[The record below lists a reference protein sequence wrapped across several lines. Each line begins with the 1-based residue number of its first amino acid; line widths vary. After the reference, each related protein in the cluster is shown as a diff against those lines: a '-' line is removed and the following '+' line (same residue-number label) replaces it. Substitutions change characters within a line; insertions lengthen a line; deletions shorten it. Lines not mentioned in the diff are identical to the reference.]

1 MLPDK
6 LPFYFKAHPQK
17 GNGGQPDS
25 LPFDVYYDDE
35 LCIYRQTASEQ
46 LKNKLNEVYELG
58 SLVDGSISNES
69 GKVYVELVTD
79 FILQS
84 LPIKQTNESLSVLEV
99 GCGNGII
106 LKQLKKKDSSLKLTG
121 IEPGGHGI
129 VEGIDDEIDIIRDF
143 FPAKQIASLQFDLI
157 YSLLV
162 LEHIEDPVVFLQQQK
177 NQLTQS
183 GKLIF
188 GVPNC
193 EPFIETG
200 AISIFIH
207 EHYLY
212 FTRKGYLLCWKK
224 AGLFLE
230 RIEIIEG
237 MFLVTSSTQKTPYTV
252 TNDKTESISYQD
264 FEQLSDSLNHAIE
277 KLFEKY
283 AQEEVAIYV
292 PGRALNTLFLLNI
305 LKCRLIDDNTEISG
319 KYLPCLHN
327 AIEPFS
333 EMIKNP
339 PKCILIYSRTFGDKI
354 KNKCMQESALAGTE
368 ILTLNDIA

>member
-25 LPFDVYYDDE
+25 LPFYIYYDDE
-35 LCIYRQTASEQ
+35 LCIYRQKATEE
-46 LKNKLNEVYELG
+46 LKKKLNEVYELG

-84 LPIKQTNESLSVLEV
+84 MPLKSTIESLSVLEV

-106 LKQLKKKDSSLKLTG
+106 LKQLKRKNSFLKLTG
-121 IEPGGHGI
+121 IEPGGHRI
-129 VEGIDDEIDIIRDF
+129 VEGIDDAIDIIRGF
-143 FPAKQIASLQFDLI
+143 FPAKQIADTKFDLI
-157 YSLLV
+157 FSLLV

-177 NQLTQS
+177 DQLS
-183 GKLIF
+183 PNGKLIF

-193 EPFIETG
+193 EPFLKTG
-200 AISIFIH
+200 DISIFIH

-212 FTRKGYLLCWKK
+212 FTQKGIFTLLAK

-230 RIEIIEG
+230 RIEVIEG
-237 MFLVTSSTQKTPYTV
+237 MFLVTSSTQKRSDNV
-252 TNDKTESISYQD
+252 THDKTERISYHD
-264 FEQLSDSLNHAIE
+264 FEQLNDSLNHAIE

-292 PGRALNTLFLLNI
+292 PGRALNTFFLLNI
-305 LKCRLIDDNTEISG
+305 LKCRLIDDNTEICG

-327 AIEPFS
+327 PIESFS
-333 EMIKNP
+333 KMIKNP
-339 PKCILIYSRTFGDKI
+339 PKCILIYSRTFGNKI
-354 KNKCMQESALAGTE
+354 KNKCMQQPALAGTE

>member
-84 LPIKQTNESLSVLEV
+84 LPPKQTNESLSVLEV

-106 LKQLKKKDSSLKLTG
+106 LKQLKKKNNALKLTG

-129 VEGIDDEIDIIRDF
+129 VEGIDDEIDIIRGF
-143 FPAKQIASLQFDLI
+143 FPAKQIADTKFDLI
-157 YSLLV
+157 FSLLV

-177 NQLTQS
+177 DQLSPS

-193 EPFIETG
+193 EPFLKTG
-200 AISIFIH
+200 DISIFIH
-207 EHYLY
+207 EHYSY
-212 FTRKGYLLCWKK
+212 FTRKGIFALLEK
-224 AGLFLE
+224 AELFLE
-230 RIEIIEG
+230 KMEVIEG
-237 MFLVTSSTQKTPYTV
+237 MLLVTSSVFKTSDTV
-252 TNDKTESISYQD
+252 TKDKTESISYQD
-264 FEQLSDSLNHAIE
+264 FEKLNDSLNHGIE

-327 AIEPFS
+327 SIEPFS
-333 EMIKNP
+333 EMINNP
-339 PKCILIYSRTFGDKI
+339 PNCILIYSRTFGEKI
-354 KNKCMQESALAGTE
+354 KNKCMQEPALANTE

>member
-17 GNGGQPDS
+17 GNGGQPES

-35 LCIYRQTASEQ
+35 LCIYRQTASDL
-46 LKNKLNEVYELG
+46 LKEKLNEVYKLG

-69 GKVYVELVTD
+69 GKVYVELVTE

-84 LPIKQTNESLSVLEV
+84 LPTKHADENLSVLEV
-99 GCGNGII
+99 GCGNAVI
-106 LKQLKKKDSSLKLTG
+106 LKELKKKNTGLRLTG
-121 IEPGGHGI
+121 IEPGGHDI
-129 VEGIDDEIDIIRDF
+129 VEGIDEIEIIRSF
-143 FPAKQIASLQFDLI
+143 FPATQIAGNKFDLI

-162 LEHIEDPVVFLQQQK
+162 LEHIEDPVGFLKQQK
-177 NQLTQS
+177 DQLRQS
-183 GKLIF
+183 GKLVF

-193 EPFIETG
+193 EPFLNAG
-200 AISIFIH
+200 DISIFIH
-207 EHYLY
+207 EHYSY
-212 FTRKGYLLCWKK
+212 FTRQGIFALLEK

-230 RIEIIEG
+230 KIEVIEG
-237 MFLVTSSTQKTPYTV
+237 MILVTSSAHQTADLVKYD
-252 TNDKTESISYQD
+252 NSEKINYQN
-264 FEQLSDSLNHAIE
+264 FEQLIDSLNRGIK
-277 KLFEKY
+277 KLFDKY
-283 AQEEVAIYV
+283 AQEKVAIYV

-305 LKCRLIDDNTEISG
+305 LKCRLIDDNTEICG

-327 AIEPFS
+327 PIEPFS

-339 PKCILIYSRTFGDKI
+339 PKFILIYSRTFGDKI
-354 KNKCMQESALAGTE
+354 KNKCMQEPALAGTE